1 MLGQEKAQTY
11 LLQEKINKFDENQRT
26 LKWNIQKNS
35 KEIDNIK
42 KYEQDFNDLKVRF
55 QSKVKAN
62 NDKARQEIIRL
73 KKQLKDMNDISV
85 AIETPLNMTLNTPE
99 YDELK
104 NLLKKDQLI
113 QQLTKEKENHQ
124 IKHDE
129 LKKS

>member
-1 MLGQEKAQTY
+1 
-11 LLQEKINKFDENQRT
+11 
-26 LKWNIQKNS
+26 
-35 KEIDNIK
+35 
-42 KYEQDFNDLKVRF
+42 
-55 QSKVKAN
+55 
-62 NDKARQEIIRL
+62 
-73 KKQLKDMNDISV
+73 MNDISV

-104 NLLKKDQLI
+104 KSIEKKDQLI